1 MALKEK
7 AELICPPQYAYG
19 DDGVPPYVPPS
30 ETQRN
35 RSAKHLPKREPRS
48 RSSMKR
54 RRLKQLRI
62 QKKSKCPKLDAEK
75 PHPDGPVPE
84 GFDSTVT

>member
-62 QKKSKCPKLDAEK
+62 QKGRNVRSLMQRNLILMVLCLRA
-75 PHPDGPVPE
+75 
-84 GFDSTVT
+84 STPP